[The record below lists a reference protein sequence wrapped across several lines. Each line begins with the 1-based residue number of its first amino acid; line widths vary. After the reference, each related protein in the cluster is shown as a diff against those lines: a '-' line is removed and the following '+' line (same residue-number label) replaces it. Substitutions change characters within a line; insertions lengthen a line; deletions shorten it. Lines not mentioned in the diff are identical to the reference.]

1 MTEAEYDR
9 ILDSIAGE
17 RAEIPAVNPDPLTTE
32 THYGETPCGGDFSVA
47 YYFDKLGNTCPKS
60 RACSVI
66 IVECSY
72 EGRRLNETYCVLDVE
87 Q

>member
-9 ILDSIAGE
+9 ILDSNAGE
-17 RAEIPAVNPDPLTTE
+17 RAEIPVVNPDPLTTE
-32 THYGETPCGGDFSVA
+32 THYGGTPCGGDFSVA

-60 RACSVI
+60 RACSVN